1 MGRDRPRQIIADAEE
16 HRPIGLEERDIYTK
30 TECVQAQRS
39 FISLH
44 VEGAVGHQIE
54 AIQNERW
61 WSRVIVASLT
71 LEASLRGLTSP

>member
-1 MGRDRPRQIIADAEE
+1 
-16 HRPIGLEERDIYTK
+16 
-30 TECVQAQRS
+30 
-39 FISLH
+39 